1 MSNFKHGHQTPE
13 SYELGSQSPV
23 GGAENRAS
31 TVTSDTASDAKVNS
45 KATSNEQELK
55 MMGALKW
62 YQWHYKYDDARKW
75 SQKYKLF
82 VSFGAILSFFFM

>member
-1 MSNFKHGHQTPE
+1 MSKFKNGHQTPE
-13 SYELGSQSPV
+13 SYELGSPSPL

-31 TVTSDTASDAKVNS
+31 TVTSETASDAKVNS
-45 KATSNEQELK
+45 KAASNEQELQ

-75 SQKYKLF
+75 SPKYKLF
-82 VSFGAILSFFFM
+82 VSFGAILSFFSM